1 MNYWDFL
8 INFWIIWKL
17 IVWGFWK
24 YVRHN
29 TNYYPILFKTW
40 FCRSSCISLMQK
52 YHFCVAMTSVL
63 KLATSSPT
71 LFSIYLGAF
80 YKLTIEIL
88 KKFCVFKTGRN
99 AAKNFDYENGLDGRR
114 NDQTSRAGPQ
124 NSGPLTTLGCFIIL
138 VLK

>member
-1 MNYWDFL
+1 
-8 INFWIIWKL
+8 
-17 IVWGFWK
+17 
-24 YVRHN
+24 
-29 TNYYPILFKTW
+29 
-40 FCRSSCISLMQK
+40 MQK